1 MQVLKQD
8 FEAVTMLQVRMIPLE
23 NISFSEIHLWM
34 KCLLSFFFL
43 TQILKKN
50 ANENRLVSISNFWN
64 RVRINWS

>member
-1 MQVLKQD
+1 MNEM
-8 FEAVTMLQVRMIPLE
+8 FT
-23 NISFSEIHLWM
+23 FF
-34 KCLLSFFFL
+34 FFFL